1 MFFLVQHNKIIK
13 YVIKLAKFKEMS
25 HLKLKYFIQNV
36 DFFSI
41 LNIQD
46 VYYIQD
52 IYNIS
57 QTNTSRTFI
66 AINYFQDVYIFTK
79 CISQTLLLHPTLL
92 LER

>member
-1 MFFLVQHNKIIK
+1 MFLLVQHNKIIK
-13 YVIKLAKFKEMS
+13 YAIKLSKFKEIS
-25 HLKLKYFIQNV
+25 HLKLIFFNGNV

-46 VYYIQD
+46 IYYIQD

-79 CISQTLLLHPTLL
+79 CTSQTLLLHPTLL

>member
-25 HLKLKYFIQNV
+25 HFKLKYFIQNV

-57 QTNTSRTFI
+57 KTNTCRTLI
-66 AINYFQDVYIFTK
+66 AINYFQDIYIFAK
-79 CISQTLLLHPTLL
+79 CTSQTLLLHPTLL